1 MILSTGVL
9 CLQDGVLQAHDTVP
23 EQAVKSQKPSRIKSF
38 LLLHRPDLV
47 VLNASGGFA
56 SRGTLTLLE
65 KSLLAEVQAELLLQ
79 AELQRADRRGA
90 GAVQDDDDEDQ
101 NDDELP
107 HYHADVST
115 ALP

>member
-1 MILSTGVL
+1 M
-9 CLQDGVLQAHDTVP
+9 LQAHDTVP
-23 EQAVKSQKPSRIKSF
+23 EKAVKSQKPSRIKSF

-47 VLNASGGFA
+47 VINGSGGFA

-65 KSLLAEVQAELLLQ
+65 KTLLGEVQAELLLQ

-90 GAVQDDDDEDQ
+90 AADQDDDDDDQ
-101 NDDELP
+101 NDDQLP
-107 HYHADVST
+107 HYHADVP